1 MNPITSTHFKI
12 GGTMPGAVSF
22 TLTLNMSGDGD
33 VSGNG
38 HLGQSTNPPL
48 DFGTHLSGHATS
60 VWDIE
65 GITQIISLHGYNEAT
80 ITPLA
85 YQNVR
90 CTIVIQS
97 NAPTAGLAQLQFRSS
112 ASAPWTTLPNQPVSS
127 KALVAA

>member
-12 GGTMPGAVSF
+12 GGTMPGAVAF
-22 TLTLNMSGDGD
+22 LLTLNMSQQGD

-38 HLGQSTNPPL
+38 QLGQSTNPPL
-48 DFGTHLSGHATS
+48 DMHTTLSGHATS

-65 GITQIISLHGYNEAT
+65 GVTQIISLNGYSEGT

-97 NAPTAGLAQLQFRSS
+97 NKPNGGLAQLQYRTS
-112 ASAPWTTLPNQPVSS
+112 ASAAWTVLPNLPVSS
-127 KALVAA
+127 SALVAA